1 MTEVNK
7 TAVALP
13 FHHRFLPD
21 YPNGITF
28 APAKRERITNNK
40 ALSKGACVVVEYFG
54 KKLKLENY

>member
-1 MTEVNK
+1 
-7 TAVALP
+7 
-13 FHHRFLPD
+13 LPD